1 MELTTDQI
9 ETIKGALQEHEHA
22 VKFIRDNPHRTVAE
36 IVNSKEYLANRE
48 AYLLLYDLII
58 SL

>member
-9 ETIKGALQEHEHA
+9 ETIKDALHEHA
-22 VKFIRDNPHRTVAE
+22 VKMIRDNPDSTVAE

-48 AYLLLYDLII
+48 AYLLFYDLSI